1 MPQVGQRVQF
11 ANDAPV
17 ANRLRG
23 KEAVIARYD
32 EGADVVTVLAGIS
45 YYDVPVGLVD
55 GSAPA
60 ESQDGEDAPSFNASR
75 SAMLRPAPGDAAPA
89 ANADA
94 ADAADAGEEPNGS
107 EKK

>member
-89 ANADA
+89 ANA
-94 ADAADAGEEPNGS
+94 ADAAVDAGEEPNGS
-107 EKK
+107 AKK